1 MWAAWVYEAMSN
13 QLMDTENQWMNS
25 GPTVGV
31 GLKDRSTK
39 RILIPLCL
47 LGHFSSLPGKAGT
60 QDSEKNQV
68 VW

>member
-1 MWAAWVYEAMSN
+1 MWAASVYEAMSN

-25 GPTVGV
+25 RPTVGV
-31 GLKDRSTK
+31 GLKDRPTK

-47 LGHFSSLPGKAGT
+47 FSHFSSLVGKAGT

>member
-1 MWAAWVYEAMSN
+1 
-13 QLMDTENQWMNS
+13 MNS

-47 LGHFSSLPGKAGT
+47 FGHFSSLVGKAGT
-60 QDSEKNQV
+60 RDSEKNQV